1 MTGTG
6 TGSDSG
12 ERYDAR
18 APGRLADKVAVVV
31 GGGQTPGE
39 TIGNGRAISVR
50 FASEGAS
57 VVVVDRIGDRAKDT
71 VAELVAGGHVAVA
84 VAGDVTD
91 SDDCRAMIEAA
102 TETFGRLDIL
112 VNNVGIGGD
121 DGGPVGLDEAVWD
134 RIMDVNLKSMYLTC
148 KHALPVMRT
157 QGSGAIVNISSLA
170 AVASTNM
177 LAYKTSKAG
186 VNALTQSVANGNAK
200 HGIRCNA
207 IMPGLMDTPM
217 AVDALAEALGVDRT
231 MVAERRAAE
240 VPLGG
245 RQGSAW
251 DVANAA
257 LFLASD
263 EASFIT
269 GVVLPV
275 DGGQAA
281 RIG

>member
-1 MTGTG
+1 M
-6 TGSDSG
+6 
-12 ERYDAR
+12 
-18 APGRLADKVAVVV
+18 RLAGKVALVV

-50 FASEGAS
+50 FAQEGAS
-57 VVVVDRIGDRAKDT
+57 VVVADRVLDRAEET
-71 VAELVAGGHVAVA
+71 VAQIVADGHAAVA
-84 VAGDVTD
+84 VGGDVTS
-91 SDDCRAMIEAA
+91 SDECAAMVAAA
-102 TETFGRLDIL
+102 TEAFGRLDIV

-121 DGGPVGLDEAVWD
+121 DSGPVGLDEAVWD
-134 RIMDVNLKSMYLTC
+134 RIQDVNVKGMFLVC
-148 KHALPVMRT
+148 KHALPVMRA
-157 QGSGAIVNISSLA
+157 QGSGAVVNISSIA

-186 VNALTQSVANGNAK
+186 VNALTQSVAMGNAR
-200 HGIRCNA
+200 HGIRANA

-217 AVDALAEALGVDRT
+217 AVDAMAEALGVDRAT
-231 MVAERRAAE
+231 VAERRAE
-240 VPLGG
+240 QVPLGQ
-245 RQGSAW
+245 RQGTAW

-263 EASFIT
+263 EAKFIT

-275 DGGQAA
+275 DGGQSA